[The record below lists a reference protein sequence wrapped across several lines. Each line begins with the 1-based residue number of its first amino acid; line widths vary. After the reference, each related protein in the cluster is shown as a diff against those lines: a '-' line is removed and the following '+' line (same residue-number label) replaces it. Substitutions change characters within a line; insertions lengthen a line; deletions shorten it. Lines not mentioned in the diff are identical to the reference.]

1 MVYVKMGMKK
11 IVYNGWANRYPIQIP
26 EPKLLDGRYTGNELF
41 QYRIDFNYIQR
52 EQFKQIRNWC
62 WETFGPSCELHFLAV
77 DEIKVWAWTTDSY
90 RVRLYL
96 KSDKEVNWYKLR
108 WL

>member
-1 MVYVKMGMKK
+1 MVCIKMGMKK
-11 IVYNGWANRYPIQIP
+11 RTVVYPRSYYDTIP
-26 EPKLLDGRYTGNELF
+26 EPKLLDGRFTGNELF
-41 QYRIDFNYIQR
+41 QYRIDFNNIQR

-62 WETFGPSCELHFLAV
+62 WETFGSSCELHYLSV
-77 DEIKVWAWTTDSY
+77 DENKVWAWTTDSY

>member
-1 MVYVKMGMKK
+1 MVY
-11 IVYNGWANRYPIQIP
+11 
-26 EPKLLDGRYTGNELF
+26 PKVELRPQKLDGRYTGNHLF
-41 QYRIDFNYIQR
+41 QYRIDFDYRSR

-62 WETFGPSCELHFLAV
+62 WETFGPSCELNFLTK
-77 DEIKVWAWTTDSY
+77 DEEKVWAWTTDSY

>member
-1 MVYVKMGMKK
+1 MAMKK
-11 IVYNGWANRYPIQIP
+11 RTVTNRTYFSNPVIP

>member
-1 MVYVKMGMKK
+1 MVYPKVEL
-11 IVYNGWANRYPIQIP
+11 IP
-26 EPKLLDGRYTGNELF
+26 QKLDKRYTGSHLF
-41 QYRIDFNYIQR
+41 EYRIDFDYPRR

-62 WETFGPSCELHFLAV
+62 WETFGPSCELNFLSKG
-77 DEIKVWAWTTDSY
+77 EEKVWAWTTDSY